1 MEPNRSPQATLNDLI
16 DRILD
21 KGILL
26 NTDLIISVAGIPLLG
41 VNLKLALAGME
52 TMLEYGIMKD
62 WDEAQRA
69 VASKEAVMERPC
81 LDENESILFSMFG
94 THWYSKGIY
103 NSWRAGTIYITDK
116 RLIMFRKMPAEV
128 LLEICYEDIKA
139 MSIQERDHFTGE
151 KRQELHILM
160 KDEEVIKLHTK
171 DTVFLEKA
179 IEDIM
184 KKKELNLEDNPAFPD
199 KKEVLGDFL
208 YPGEEVV
215 NSGKIWYQMPFTSE
229 GSVRYVWKPG
239 HLYLTDKRLCWWY
252 DFERKLYFDIP
263 ADDISH
269 VTVQDVQF
277 GSAPVQEKSL
287 IIMYKEGNENKV
299 VCFHDNETSLH
310 EWEKVISEYAKE
322 HMDGK
327 NTETCPR
334 CGKKASKE
342 SLLENGCSRCGWV
355 SFKFGR
361 SIPVNQQVH

>member
-69 VASKEAVMERPC
+69 VASMEEDNRKPH
-81 LDENESILFSMFG
+81 LGENENIIFSMFG

-103 NSWRAGTIYITDK
+103 NSWRAGTIYITDR

-128 LLEICYEDIKA
+128 LLEIYYKEIRA
-139 MSIQERDHFTGE
+139 MSIQERDHFTGGN
-151 KRQELHILM
+151 RQELHILL
-160 KDEEVIKLHTK
+160 KDDEYIRLHAN
-171 DTVFLEKA
+171 DTTAVKKA

-184 KKKELNLEDNPAFPD
+184 QKNKLSLEENTAFPD
-199 KKEVLGDFL
+199 RKEVPGNFPDI
-208 YPGEEVV
+208 GEEVI
-215 NSGKIWYQMPFTSE
+215 NSGKMWYQMPFASD
-229 GSVRYVWKPG
+229 GSIHYVWKPG
-239 HLYLTDKRLCWWY
+239 HLYLTDKQLCWWY
-252 DFERKLYFDIP
+252 DFERKLIFSIHSDLIL
-263 ADDISH
+263 H

-277 GSAPVQEKSL
+277 GTASEREKSL
-287 IIMYKEGNENKV
+287 IILYKEGIENKV
-299 VCFHDNETSLH
+299 VCFYDNETTLY
-310 EWEKVISEYAKE
+310 EWEKVINRLIKE
-322 HMDGK
+322 HEAGK
-327 NTETCPR
+327 NNETCPR
-334 CGKKASKE
+334 CGRIALKE

-355 SFKFGR
+355 SYRFM
-361 SIPVNQQVH
+361 

>member
-1 MEPNRSPQATLNDLI
+1 MEPNRSPQATLNDLL

-52 TMLEYGIMKD
+52 TMLEYGIMED

-69 VASKEAVMERPC
+69 VASKEAEMRRPS
-81 LDENESILFSMFG
+81 LGENENILFSMFG

-116 RLIMFRKMPAEV
+116 RLIMFRKMPTEV
-128 LLEICYEDIKA
+128 LLEIYYEEIKA
-139 MSIQERDHFTGE
+139 MSIRERDHFTGE
-151 KRQELHILM
+151 KRQELHILL
-160 KDEEVIKLHTK
+160 KDEEVIKLHAN
-171 DTVFLEKA
+171 DTILLKKA

-184 KKKELNLEDNPAFPD
+184 RKKELCLEDNSDFPD
-199 KKEVLGDFL
+199 KKELPIDFIN
-208 YPGEEVV
+208 PDEEVV
-215 NSGKIWYQMPFTSE
+215 NSGKMWYQMPCTSE
-229 GSVRYVWKPG
+229 GSVRCVWKPG

-252 DFERKLYFDIP
+252 DFEKKLIITVP
-263 ADDISH
+263 SNDISH
-269 VTVQDVQF
+269 VTVQEVQL

-287 IIMYKEGNENKV
+287 IILYKEGIENKV
-299 VCFHDNETSLH
+299 VCFHDNETSLY
-310 EWEKVISEYAKE
+310 EWEKVLNEVTRE
-322 HMDGK
+322 NVDGK

-355 SFKFGR
+355 SYRFSR
-361 SIPVNQQVH
+361 SIPGSQQL